1 MKKVIFLFTALLL
14 LAGCEGMKTVLQS
27 AARASD
33 PETAAS
39 FDQARRDRARE
50 DGRQRELERRD
61 KEFELVRQMYA
72 EADSDTER
80 NHVRRTYFDRMEHY
94 EHMDRLDSLYDSS
107 EQARFDEQRRWFA
120 DRADSR

>member
-1 MKKVIFLFTALLL
+1 MKKFTIFMS
-14 LAGCEGMKTVLQS
+14 LAILVVVTGCDGMKAVLRS

-33 PETAAS
+33 PEVAAS

-50 DGRQRELERRD
+50 GTRQRELERRE
-61 KEFELVRQMYA
+61 KEFELVAQMYA
-72 EADSDTER
+72 EAGSDTER
-80 NHVRRTYFDRMEHY
+80 DHVRRTYFDRMEHY

-120 DRADSR
+120 DRN